1 MSNPTES
8 VVSLSF
14 PLEVEDGWPPV
25 AVESL
30 PFRVLPEGF
39 VALVPPVFVR
49 GLSVGD
55 VISAT
60 LEAASSRVIGWTH
73 VVKSG
78 STTVWLLRMRQS
90 ETINAVL
97 AELRELGCNTV
108 GLEDFG
114 VYSVEV
120 PKSVRIEA
128 IDAALAHLDS
138 DSVAVAFP
146 SLRHEQG

>member
-1 MSNPTES
+1 MES
-8 VVSLSF
+8 IVSLSF
-14 PLEVEDGWPPV
+14 PLDVEDDWPPV

-30 PFRVLPEGF
+30 PFRVAPEGY
-39 VALVPPVFVR
+39 VAQVPPLFVK

-55 VISAT
+55 VIGAT
-60 LEAASSRVIGWTH
+60 LEAGSYKVIGWKH

-78 STTVWLLRMRQS
+78 RSTVWLLRMRQS
-90 ETINAVL
+90 ETISAVL

-108 GLEDFG
+108 GLEDLG

-120 PKSVRIEA
+120 PESVRIEA
-128 IDAALAHLDS
+128 VDTALAHLDS

-146 SLRHEQG
+146 SLRHEQD